1 MKKHTQEKRF
11 YFEFPRK
18 QVVPIISVVAFLM
31 MPGCRSAMVQRAE
44 VAVVQEK
51 KMTESGLHY
60 SIIPEGEGENAKDG
74 DQVFVHYSGRLEDG
88 TVFDSSYDR
97 GEPISFKIG
106 KGQVIAGWEEGIRML
121 RKGDKATLVI
131 PPQLAYGENAIGPI
145 PANATLTFEIELV
158 DILNP
163 VAPLRT
169 KGISGKMTENGVEV
183 FVVREGNGTILEP
196 GVRVKVH
203 YNGFLENDTLFDS
216 SYERGQ
222 PIEFVLGQG
231 MVIPGLE
238 EGLKSLRV
246 GDQARVWIP
255 FQLAYGERGRGPIPA
270 RANLIFD
277 VEVLDTEIV
286 EAPKPFEV
294 EGLPVED
301 TESGLQYIIVK
312 EGEGDYPQ
320 AGQLLVVHYS
330 GFLPDG
336 SLFDSSVQRG
346 EPFRFILGRNQ
357 VIRGWDE
364 GFALLKTGSK
374 VRFIVPPSLG
384 YGEREVGPIPAGST
398 LVFDVELIE
407 IQN

>member
-1 MKKHTQEKRF
+1 
-11 YFEFPRK
+11 
-18 QVVPIISVVAFLM
+18 
-31 MPGCRSAMVQRAE
+31 
-44 VAVVQEK
+44 
-51 KMTESGLHY
+51 
-60 SIIPEGEGENAKDG
+60 
-74 DQVFVHYSGRLEDG
+74 
-88 TVFDSSYDR
+88 
-97 GEPISFKIG
+97 
-106 KGQVIAGWEEGIRML
+106 
-121 RKGDKATLVI
+121 
-131 PPQLAYGENAIGPI
+131 
-145 PANATLTFEIELV
+145 
-158 DILNP
+158 
-163 VAPLRT
+163 
-169 KGISGKMTENGVEV
+169 MTENGVEV

-294 EGLPVED
+294 EGLPVEA